1 MLGLG
6 VGEELEVSRQPVL
19 LNRADGLG
27 GRGGGITP
35 CAFGVLKLSF
45 NLADG
50 LGGRGGGITPSTF
63 GVLKLSFNVAEDKLP
78 HDRDIDRLSFD
89 RPGKPLFGRPYK
101 LLSDVRDT
109 DTFSWGSCIKI

>member
-19 LNRADGLG
+19 LNR
-27 GRGGGITP
+27 
-35 CAFGVLKLSF
+35 
-45 NLADG
+45 ADG